1 MSGLRDSSGTIV
13 IDEAEAEEDV
23 RRVQMAREKLN
34 EARQYL
40 DPARIDSGRMCGL
53 TRDALEEK
61 FALMNKNLT
70 EWENFCDATVSYI
83 RKVVAEYQRIDREY
97 AAKAKELK

>member
-13 IDEAEAEEDV
+13 IDEAEVEEDI
-23 RRVQMAREKLN
+23 RRVTQARTKLD
-34 EARQYL
+34 EAKQYL
-40 DPARIDSGRMCGL
+40 DPAGIDSERMRGL
-53 TRDALEEK
+53 TRDALEEQ
-61 FALMNKNLT
+61 FAKMNKNLT
-70 EWENFCDATVSYI
+70 EWEDFCEETISYI

>member
-13 IDEAEAEEDV
+13 IDEVEAEEDI
-23 RRVQMAREKLN
+23 RRVQQARESLE

-40 DPARIDSGRMCGL
+40 DPASIDSERMRGL
-53 TRDALEEK
+53 TRDALEEQ
-61 FALMNKNLT
+61 FARMTKDLT
-70 EWENFCDATVSYI
+70 DWENFCDGTINYI
-83 RKVVAEYQRIDREY
+83 RHVVAEYQRVDREY